1 MERITTDT
9 TRFFNELRK
18 ELLPDSDRQI
28 KNWMFTFC
36 EIGQLI
42 DHAFSFS
49 LYGGSENKIVFR
61 KWDAALDGK
70 RYLHIYNL
78 DRLAVTEKAMT
89 ASDPEING
97 IHRLFKPET
106 FSIVTPD
113 ILALDGL
120 HCELLT
126 QDKDLKWNTDEQM
139 NEHLHNFIQFLRDQD
154 AFSY

>member
-18 ELLPDSDRQI
+18 ELLPHFNHQHQD
-28 KNWMFTFC
+28 WMFTFC
-36 EIGQLI
+36 QIGQLA

-78 DRLAVTEKAMT
+78 DRLAVTEKAIT
-89 ASDPEING
+89 ASDSEING

-106 FSIVTPD
+106 FSIVNPD
-113 ILALDGL
+113 TLALDGL

-139 NEHLHNFIQFLRDQD
+139 NEQLHIFIKILRDQD